1 MRELAE
7 EVVRPSFDR
16 LLDHRE
22 GVFRICLGFCRSYEE
37 AEDLAQDVYVK
48 AYQSIGTLEQADLAK
63 FWLYRIAKNA
73 GLDHKKKTGRRGELI
88 RTWARTSLPA
98 EAARPESTGQPDE
111 RLAGLKAAVR
121 RLPSRFREVFV
132 LREYGHLS
140 YEEIA
145 HTLRIG
151 TGTVMSRLA
160 RSRKKVAVAI
170 EGKPR

>member
-1 MRELAE
+1 MRDPSE
-7 EVVRPSFDR
+7 EAARPSFDR
-16 LLDHRE
+16 LLGHRE

-48 AYQSIGTLEQADLAK
+48 AYQSIGTLERADLAK

-73 GLDHKKKTGRRGELI
+73 GLDHKKKMGRRGELM

-98 EAARPESTGQPDE
+98 EAERLETAEQPDA
-111 RLAGLKAAVR
+111 RLPRLKAAVR

-145 HTLRIG
+145 STLGIG
-151 TGTVMSRLA
+151 LGTVMSRLA

-170 EGKPR
+170 EGRPR